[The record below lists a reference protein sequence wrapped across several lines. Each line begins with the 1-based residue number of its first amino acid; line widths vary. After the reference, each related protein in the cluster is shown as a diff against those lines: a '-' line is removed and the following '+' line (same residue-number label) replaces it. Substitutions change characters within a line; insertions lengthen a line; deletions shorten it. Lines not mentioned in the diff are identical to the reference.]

1 MITAVRALGAALALG
16 LPAFPCRT
24 DKAPACPHGF
34 HDATA
39 DPSALR
45 ELWRRHPAPLVGVPT
60 GDASG
65 VDALDIDAPRHP
77 EAAVWWVQHR
87 RRLPT
92 TRTHRTRSGGLHV
105 LFEHAAGMRCW
116 TGRPVSGIDGRA
128 DGGYIVWW
136 PTEGEPV
143 LREEPPAPWPDW
155 LLDELTP
162 PPARTPAWAL
172 ATDLSSPERG
182 SRYGSAALRH
192 AANRVAR
199 APVGNRNSTLN
210 NEAFGVARLVAA
222 GVLNAQDVAD
232 TLAAAAV
239 ASGLAP
245 REVEA
250 TLRSALAARGLL

>member
-1 MITAVRALGAALALG
+1 
-16 LPAFPCRT
+16 
-24 DKAPACPHGF
+24 
-34 HDATA
+34 
-39 DPSALR
+39 
-45 ELWRRHPAPLVGVPT
+45 VPT
-60 GDASG
+60 GAASG

-77 EAAVWWVQHR
+77 EAAEWWARHH
-87 RRLPT
+87 RRLPA

-116 TGRPVSGIDGRA
+116 TGRPVSGSDGRA

-172 ATDLSSPERG
+172 ATDLSSPDRG

-199 APVGNRNSTLN
+199 APVGNRNNTLN
-210 NEAFGVARLVAA
+210 TEAFGVARLVAA